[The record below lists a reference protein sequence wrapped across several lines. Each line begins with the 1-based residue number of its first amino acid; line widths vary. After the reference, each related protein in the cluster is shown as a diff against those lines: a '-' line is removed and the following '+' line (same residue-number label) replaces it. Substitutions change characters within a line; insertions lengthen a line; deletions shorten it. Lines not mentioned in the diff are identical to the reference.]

1 MNKILDQKVLSRVRR
16 NHGLEHATMHI
27 LSGRFPTVAFAGLS
41 DPGGFW
47 ILGNVELDDLTAA
60 VVDALARLRAGEHN
74 LAIHPN
80 CGTNFV
86 TTGVIA
92 GFAAWLSM
100 LGVKKGWKDKLDRLP
115 QVLTL
120 TTLAI
125 IASQP
130 LGYQL
135 QARVTTDGHP
145 GKLELSGIQVFERS
159 GMLAYRISTRG

>member
-16 NHGLEHATMHI
+16 NHGLEHATIHI
-27 LSGRFPTVAFAGLS
+27 LSSRFPSVGFAGVS

-47 ILGNVELDDLTAA
+47 VTGNVDLDDLTAA
-60 VVDALARLRAGEHN
+60 VVDGLARLRAGERN

-92 GFAAWLSM
+92 GFVAWFSM
-100 LGVKKGWKDKLDRLP
+100 LGIKKGWKEKLDRLP
-115 QVLTL
+115 QVITL

-125 IASQP
+125 MASQP
-130 LGYQL
+130 IGYKL
-135 QARVTTDGHP
+135 QATVTTDGNP
-145 GKLELSGIQVFERS
+145 GKLELSGIQVFERA
-159 GMLAYRISTRG
+159 GMTAYRVSTKG

>member
-1 MNKILDQKVLSRVRR
+1 MNRILNPKVLSRVRR
-16 NHGLEHATMHI
+16 NHALEHASLHV
-27 LSGRFPTVAFAGLS
+27 LGGRFPTVAFAGIS

-47 ILGNVELDDLTAA
+47 ITGRVELDDLTSA
-60 VVDALARLRAGEHN
+60 VVDALARLKAGERN

-115 QVLTL
+115 GVLTL

-125 IASQP
+125 VLSQP
-130 LGYQL
+130 LGYKL
-135 QARVTTDGHP
+135 QARVTTDGDP
-145 GKLELSGIQVFERS
+145 GKLELSGIQVFERA
-159 GMLAYRISTRG
+159 GMTAYRVSTRG

>member
-1 MNKILDQKVLSRVRR
+1 MNNILDQKVISRVRR

-27 LSGRFPTVAFAGLS
+27 LGNRFPTIGFAGIS

-47 ILGNVELDDLTAA
+47 IFGNVELDDLSAA
-60 VVDALARLRAGEHN
+60 VVDALSRLRAGEHN

-92 GFAAWLSM
+92 GFAAWLAM
-100 LGVKKGWKDKLDRLP
+100 LGFKKGFKAKLDRLP
-115 QVLTL
+115 QVITL

-125 IASQP
+125 MVSQP
-130 LGYQL
+130 LGNKL
-135 QARVTTDGHP
+135 QARVTTDGNP
-145 GKLELSGIQVFERS
+145 GNLELSGIQVFERA
-159 GMLAYRISTRG
+159 GMLTYRINTKG